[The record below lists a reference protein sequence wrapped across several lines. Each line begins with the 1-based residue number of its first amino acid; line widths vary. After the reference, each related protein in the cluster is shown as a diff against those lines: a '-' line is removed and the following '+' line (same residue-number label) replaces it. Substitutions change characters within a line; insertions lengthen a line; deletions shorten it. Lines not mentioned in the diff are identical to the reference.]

1 MAYKEGDAVIVQ
13 NEDTKHVGVVI
24 KKFIVNKS
32 TMYDVLLESR
42 SCVTCIN
49 TARSNNVYIDR
60 TLTKTLIDS
69 GEIQCTVPYQY
80 LFENDELP
88 YTR

>member
-1 MAYKEGDAVIVQ
+1 MSYKEGNAVIVHT
-13 NEDTKHVGVVI
+13 EDKKQVGVVI
-24 KKFIVNKS
+24 KKFVVNKN

-49 TARSNNVYIDR
+49 TARSSTVYIDR

-80 LFENDELP
+80 LFENDKLP

>member
-1 MAYKEGDAVIVQ
+1 MSYKEGNVVIVHT
-13 NEDTKHVGVVI
+13 EDKKQVGVVI
-24 KKFIVNKS
+24 KKFVVNKN

-49 TARSNNVYIDR
+49 TARSSTVYIDR